1 MASSMS
7 WTLSLYF
14 FQKISRPGVRSN
26 HSCRKTEENVKEQIH
41 SGEEVIFSSPISIKI
56 ALSFATCLCFSHT
69 VEVFSLPN
77 TGAEKGGIIIIP
89 HNYHYYY
96 YFRTEH
102 ARHGLVFLC
111 LSVCLF
117 WALPSPYLF
126 RLWWASSD
134 SCGFPQSVAVGLICP
149 IP

>member
-26 HSCRKTEENVKEQIH
+26 HSCRKTEENVKDQIH
-41 SGEEVIFSSPISIKI
+41 SGEEVIFSNPISIKI

-69 VEVFSLPN
+69 VEVFSFPN

-96 YFRTEH
+96 YYYYYYYFRTET
-102 ARHGLVFLC
+102 C
-111 LSVCLF
+111 
-117 WALPSPYLF
+117 
-126 RLWWASSD
+126 
-134 SCGFPQSVAVGLICP
+134 
-149 IP
+149 